1 MSRTILIA
9 GAGIAGLTA
18 ALALAH
24 RGFHVI
30 VAEKADRL
38 TEVGAGLQLSPN
50 ATRILFALGCE
61 APLTA
66 AAITPEAIGVIS
78 ARTGRPV
85 VRIPLGSE
93 ATRRY
98 GAPYLVLHRADLQ
111 KALLDRV
118 LQTPDIELRLGSEV
132 EDAAVDPH
140 GVAATLRRD
149 GQRMEETAIALIGAD
164 GVWSSVRSRL
174 FGNAPPQF
182 SGKIAWRGTLD
193 AARLPYAIGPQRMQL
208 WLGAQAHLVM
218 YPLRGGRLVNIVA
231 IADGDWNK
239 PGWSEP
245 AQPGEVARYF
255 TAGEWPVIARAMI
268 DNVTNWTRW
277 GLFSAPPLESWT
289 SGPVA
294 LIGDAAHAML
304 PFAAQGAGM
313 AIEDAAVLAKCLADA
328 PGEVPGALQRYEALR
343 RPRVERVQQTARQLG
358 DIYQLHGVAALARD
372 FAMKTMGGARLRS
385 RQDWIY
391 DWRVT

>member
-1 MSRTILIA
+1 VSRTILIA

-18 ALALAH
+18 ALALAD
-24 RGFHVI
+24 RGFRVI
-30 VAEKADRL
+30 VAEKTDRL
-38 TEVGAGLQLSPN
+38 TDIGAGLQLSPN
-50 ATRILFALGCE
+50 ATRILFSLGLE

-66 AAITPEAIGVIS
+66 SAITPEAIGVMS
-78 ARTGRPV
+78 ARTGQAI

-93 ATRRY
+93 ATQRY
-98 GAPYLVLHRADLQ
+98 GSPYLVLHRADLQ

-118 LQTPDIELRLGSEV
+118 RQIPDIDLRLGLHV
-132 EDAAVDPH
+132 QDAAVNPH
-140 GVAATLRRD
+140 GVAIALQRD
-149 GQRMEETAIALIGAD
+149 GQHMEETAIALIGAD
-164 GVWSSVRSRL
+164 GVWSSVRNRL
-174 FGNAPPQF
+174 FSDAVPQF
-182 SGKIAWRGTLD
+182 SGKIAWRGTLE
-193 AARLPYAIGPQRMQL
+193 AARLPYAVGPQRMQL
-208 WLGAQAHLVM
+208 WLGAQAHLVI

-231 IADGDWNK
+231 IADGEWNK

-277 GLFSAPPLESWT
+277 ALFSAPDLDAWT
-289 SGPVA
+289 KGPIA

-328 PGEVPGALQRYEALR
+328 PGEVGASLHRYEALR
-343 RPRVERVQQTARQLG
+343 RPRVTRVQQTARQLG
-358 DIYQLHGVAALARD
+358 QIYQLHGVAALARD
-372 FAMKTMGGARLRS
+372 VAMKTMGGARIRS

-391 DWRVT
+391 DWRLS